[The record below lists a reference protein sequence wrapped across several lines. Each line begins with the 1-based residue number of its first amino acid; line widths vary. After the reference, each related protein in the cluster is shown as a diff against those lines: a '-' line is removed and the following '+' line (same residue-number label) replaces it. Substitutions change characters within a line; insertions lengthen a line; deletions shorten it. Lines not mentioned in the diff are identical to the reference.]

1 MDRYGH
7 WMGPNLNRVTGHM
20 DREASL
26 TRVKIKPE
34 PNPRLRNRPKKR
46 KKKSLPS
53 KRAHPLTAGVAG
65 CKRKCASCF
74 TPEAKSVSRNTLCYR
89 RSDSTS
95 AKAFLEKVLMDWAV
109 VELTDESPKSSKPN
123 ELIRVPAEHRPE
135 EYGPSLGSLL
145 PEGRPLIGLGPLEKG
160 GYYLNLGRST
170 GVTGDIFHGALACC
184 QWI

>member
-1 MDRYGH
+1 MDGSESKSCH
-7 WMGPNLNRVTGHM
+7 WTHGPRSKLDTSKDQART
-20 DREASL
+20 ES
-26 TRVKIKPE
+26 KITKSS
-34 PNPRLRNRPKKR
+34 KKKK